1 MSKAATLEINS
12 AALKAASVA
21 TAIVFSKCVA
31 VNLAQAVLKF
41 QLGSRPPEDSDV
53 AGLIGFGEQ
62 TKFGTSD
69 SGSDALARV
78 ERIQANDNE
87 NVPFGLV
94 LIWAGVLATKNP
106 SLHAKL
112 ALGFAAS
119 RLVHTIAYST
129 KLSLLRSTSYMAG
142 VGCMVAMLVGIL

>member
-112 ALGFAAS
+112 ALGACGACVPALLCLLSGNCCFAVFWVQRGERKGS
-119 RLVHTIAYST
+119 
-129 KLSLLRSTSYMAG
+129 
-142 VGCMVAMLVGIL
+142 